1 MPLDTTSEKRRFRES
16 ARASRH
22 AQEDKEKTSRVIVQ
36 RLMSL
41 PEYEAAQSVAFYV
54 DVRDEVRTRFAIPKA
69 LNSGKQILV
78 PFCADDQ
85 LELCRIENVHE
96 LELGRF
102 GVLEPRSELREASRL
117 ATAADVDL
125 IVVPGVA
132 FDRHGGRMGHGL
144 GYYDRLLVDVP
155 PSTVLVG
162 LAFECQVFHD
172 IPVETHDVS
181 MDWVIT
187 ESTVYI
193 GRGHEGERSKG

>member
-1 MPLDTTSEKRRFRES
+1 MPLDTTSEKRRIRES
-16 ARASRH
+16 ARAKRH
-22 AQEDKEKTSRVIVQ
+22 AQDDKEQASRVILQ

-41 PEYEAAQSVAFYV
+41 PEYEAAQSVAYYV
-54 DVRDEVRTRFAIPKA
+54 DVRDEVRTRFALPDA
-69 LNSGKQILV
+69 LNSGKQVLV
-78 PFCADDQ
+78 PYCADDQ
-85 LELCRIENVHE
+85 LVLCRLDNVDE
-96 LELGRF
+96 LASGRF
-102 GVLEPRSELREASRL
+102 GVLEPKSELRNASRIL
-117 ATAADVDL
+117 PASSVDL

-144 GYYDRLLVDVP
+144 GYYDRLLADVQ

-193 GRGHEGERSKG
+193 GRGHG